1 MEQEGEV
8 TRFEPMEKF
17 QKIAVIFVVLCLVMG
32 CSGAPASPTQP
43 PVESPTTAIST
54 LTSTPALTS
63 TPQPT
68 ATAKPAM
75 PTLTPEAGLQTNGP
89 YLAYFQQDEH
99 GVRRLVLLDADGVGR
114 KLIELPKGI
123 AEAFAVVQPPIPDM
137 RWLSPD
143 AKWLAFYTGSAGDPV
158 DMPASG
164 TFDLALNLLDL
175 ATGEEQVITP
185 LLSKD
190 YPNNFVEA
198 AGQLNDPDITAEYL
212 YQAFVYGITRALA
225 WSPDGRYLAFAGQM
239 DGLSSD
245 LYLYDVETKTIR
257 RLSSGDQELQWIDW
271 SPDGKWILHSG
282 VYWVGAGMRY
292 DIYAATIDGASAPY
306 ISTNIKDN
314 GIDTWLNTHQY
325 LESDGENVVGLYGL
339 RLVDIETG
347 TITRIWDGS
356 FYSYAVEKGGK
367 WMAVFVSS
375 PDASPVSA
383 NGEFV
388 FDFDFVPAIYLI
400 NLATLEKSRVAF
412 PDAAPI
418 QSFGLGSQDFV
429 IMDQNPV
436 FLSKD
441 GSLTQTDLGDVK
453 ISVSPNSEYWLAV
466 TGETVKIFS
475 VDNTLIKDTSLLH
488 AFINDITWRP
498 DSSGVFL
505 ISDSEIFSMDV
516 PDGDIE
522 TVETSLMN
530 GQGPYYKW
538 VSGR

>member
-1 MEQEGEV
+1 MKKIRI
-8 TRFEPMEKF
+8 TKF
-17 QKIAVIFVVLCLVMG
+17 ILVLVMFCTVMG
-32 CSGAPASPTQP
+32 CSSTPASPTQP

-68 ATAKPAM
+68 ATAKPAT
-75 PTLTPEAGLQTNGP
+75 PTLKPEPGLQTNGP
-89 YLAYFQQDEH
+89 FLAYFKQDEH
-99 GVRRLVLLDADGVGR
+99 GIRRLVLMDANGVGR
-114 KLIELPKGI
+114 KVIELPKEI
-123 AEAFAVVQPPIPDM
+123 AEAFAVVQPPVPDV

-143 AKWLAFYTGSAGDPV
+143 GKWLAFYTGSAGDHV
-158 DMPASG
+158 DTPASG
-164 TFDLALNLLDL
+164 TFDLTLNLLDL

-282 VYWVGAGMRY
+282 VYWVGTGMRY

-339 RLVDIETG
+339 RLVDIDTG
-347 TITRIWDGS
+347 KITRIWDGS

-367 WMAVFVSS
+367 WVAVFVSS

-383 NGEFV
+383 NGDFV

-400 NLATLEKSRVAF
+400 NLATLEKSRVEF
-412 PDAAPI
+412 PDQGPI
-418 QSFGLGSQDFV
+418 EAFGLEGRDFV
-429 IMDQNPV
+429 ITTENPV
-436 FLSKD
+436 FLSIQ
-441 GSLTQTDLGDVK
+441 GSLAHTDLGDVK
-453 ISVSPNSEYWLAV
+453 LSIAPNSEYWLAATSKSV
-466 TGETVKIFS
+466 QIFAPDS
-475 VDNTLIKDTSLLH
+475 ALIKKSDISLSNS
-488 AFINDITWRP
+488 FITDILWRP
-498 DSSGVFL
+498 DSSGLFL
-505 ISDSEIFSMDV
+505 ISASEIVSMNI
-516 PDGDIE
+516 PNGD
-522 TVETSLMN
+522 TKMVETDLLVDN
-530 GQGPYYKW
+530 YHLTYKW
-538 VSGR
+538 IDGQ